1 MLWNAVEL
9 WATSDP
15 KPIVIWRSPNNYCM
29 AFPIIGFS
37 EDYFKNGIWQNDL
50 MRLDIEVIDAHRREA
65 SSNFPFSLCGCVDG
79 GLEFLPSKLKLTCL
93 RGFRLERAV
102 LGIAASVSGNV
113 LSCYCSVAA
122 LKVCRNCAE
131 SKKRHVCSS
140 WCQWNS
146 AFSPQCS
153 TGAGDTSQ
161 FLRWCIAWGQTRPQ
175 WRRSI
180 SHLSL
185 VILRQGWNDRCC
197 FCLKVKGSEVD
208 LDEPPFWPYLSC
220 LTLWFGFLNSPRVI
234 LTISPTKSSLPLPPL
249 KHPLHLRLYNEKD
262 MDMCSLLQATS
273 LGGLIRLKRWRLA
286 AFRWSVFAAEF
297 FNARSWAFA
306 LPH

>member
-1 MLWNAVEL
+1 MTLCAWTLKSLMHTEGRQV
-9 WATSDP
+9 SS
-15 KPIVIWRSPNNYCM
+15 I
-29 AFPIIGFS
+29 FPTTT
-37 EDYFKNGIWQNDL
+37 L
-50 MRLDIEVIDAHRREA
+50 
-65 SSNFPFSLCGCVDG
+65 LCGCVVG

-180 SHLSL
+180 SHHSL

-197 FCLKVKGSEVD
+197 FCLKVKVQKSTLMNRLFFLFFLFD
-208 LDEPPFWPYLSC
+208 LVIWVLEFSPC
-220 LTLWFGFLNSPRVI
+220 NSHN
-234 LTISPTKSSLPLPPL
+234 ISYKIF
-249 KHPLHLRLYNEKD
+249 N
-262 MDMCSLLQATS
+262 A
-273 LGGLIRLKRWRLA
+273 LA
-286 AFRWSVFAAEF
+286 ALETSSTSTTLQRERHGHVFFVAGDQLGRADQAPMMETGCF
-297 FNARSWAFA
+297 
-306 LPH
+306 

>member
-1 MLWNAVEL
+1 MTLCAWTL
-9 WATSDP
+9 KS
-15 KPIVIWRSPNNYCM
+15 
-29 AFPIIGFS
+29 
-37 EDYFKNGIWQNDL
+37 L
-50 MRLDIEVIDAHRREA
+50 MPTEGRQV
-65 SSNFPFSLCGCVDG
+65 SSNFPLSLLCGCDG

-197 FCLKVKGSEVD
+197 LKV
-208 LDEPPFWPYLSC
+208 W
-220 LTLWFGFLNSPRVI
+220 
-234 LTISPTKSSLPLPPL
+234 
-249 KHPLHLRLYNEKD
+249 
-262 MDMCSLLQATS
+262 
-273 LGGLIRLKRWRLA
+273 RWR
-286 AFRWSVFAAEF
+286 FRSRPCDLVGF
-297 FNARSWAFA
+297 
-306 LPH
+306 